1 MSPSITVFKA
11 GDIRPISLYQ
21 LHQITGAYYLSGLE
35 FLSFKIGRQIARKT
49 DPKEMDAEHK
59 WLSAYFRKEV
69 LQPSLCEVSLRW
81 IDDRIGWGVF
91 AERDFMPTEYI
102 AEYSGVVRKRVA
114 QDAKN
119 GYCFEYPLAPGAD
132 SPYLIDAQDRGGISR
147 YINHSNRPNLTSLS
161 VHVEGVN
168 HIVLYTVK
176 KISKGD
182 QLCYD
187 YGPDYW
193 KRRGAPQNL

>member
-1 MSPSITVFKA
+1 MSPSITVSKG
-11 GDIRPISLYQ
+11 GDESPISLSQ
-21 LHQITGAYYLSGLE
+21 LHQITGAHYLAGLE
-35 FLSFKIGRQIARKT
+35 FIDFKTWRQIAKKT
-49 DPKEMDAEHK
+49 DPSEMDAEHK
-59 WLSAYFRKEV
+59 WLSTYFRKEV
-69 LQPSLCEVSLRW
+69 LQPSVLEVSLRW
-81 IDDRIGWGVF
+81 IDDRVGWGVF
-91 AERDFMPTEYI
+91 AGRDFLPTEFI
-102 AEYSGVVRKRVA
+102 AEYSGVVRKRVP

-119 GYCFEYPLAPGAD
+119 GYCFEYPLAPGRD

-147 YINHSNRPNLTSLS
+147 YINHSNKPNLTSLS

-176 KISKGD
+176 KIGQGE

>member
-1 MSPSITVFKA
+1 MQPSIRVYKA
-11 GDIRPISLYQ
+11 GDERPIALSQ
-21 LHQITGAYYLSGLE
+21 LHQITGSHYLSGLE
-35 FLSFKIGRQIARKT
+35 FANFKTWRQIAKKT
-49 DPKEMDAEHK
+49 DPWERDSEHK

-69 LQPSLCEVSLRW
+69 LNPPVLDVSLRW
-81 IDDRIGWGVF
+81 IDDAIGWGIF
-91 AERDFMPTEYI
+91 AERDFLQTEFI
-102 AEYSGVVRKRVA
+102 AEYSGVVRKRVS
-114 QDAKN
+114 QDTKN
-119 GYCFEYPLAPGAD
+119 GYCFEYPLATGVD

-147 YINHSNRPNLTSLS
+147 YINHSNKPNLTSLS

-176 KISKGD
+176 KIAKGE

-193 KRRGAPQNL
+193 KRRGTPQNL